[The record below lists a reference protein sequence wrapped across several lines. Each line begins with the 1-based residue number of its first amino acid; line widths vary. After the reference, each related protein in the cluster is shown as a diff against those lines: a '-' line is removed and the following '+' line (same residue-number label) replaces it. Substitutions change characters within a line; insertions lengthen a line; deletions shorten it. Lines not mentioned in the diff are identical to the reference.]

1 MLPWRYAIGITAL
14 GPLASFIILQF
25 CPESPTWLLY
35 NGQEEQAKMALI
47 KLRGEQNL
55 DIVEPEFKRM
65 FMNYKTEP
73 KEQSKME
80 GIKNG
85 LTLLTDPS
93 FLVPFGVLCMLFIV
107 GFNLTGLPVIAF
119 YMIPLLLEAEIH
131 IEPYLAAALLATW
144 RGIMS
149 LIGTPLIGRFKKRT
163 VYFGCGIILTIGLL
177 SLSAFT
183 FFNQDSGLVHNHPSL
198 GWIPI
203 ISILLIYTSISF
215 GWLSISFQL
224 RVSMI
229 SQALLVLT

>member
-93 FLVPFGVLCMLFIV
+93 FLVPFGILCMLFIV

-183 FFNQDSGLVHNHPSL
+183 FFYQDSGLVHNHPSL